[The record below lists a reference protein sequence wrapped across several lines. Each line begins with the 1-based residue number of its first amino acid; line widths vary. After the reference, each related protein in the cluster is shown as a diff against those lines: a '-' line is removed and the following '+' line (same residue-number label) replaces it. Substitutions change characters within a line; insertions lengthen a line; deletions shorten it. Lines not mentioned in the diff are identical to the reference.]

1 MSNLYG
7 VARISTGKQNI
18 DRQIR
23 NILAQ
28 YPTAKIIKETY
39 TGTKL
44 EGRKDFENLLKI
56 LQTGDKLVFDSVSRM
71 SRNSKEG
78 CDLYEQLFNK
88 GIVIEFLKEPHINT
102 EVYKQAMQSQIDIK
116 LNTGNKATD
125 ELMNTII
132 EALNS
137 WIKEEMAVDYN
148 LYKTDDVYKTVKE
161 YIKYYNN
168 ERLAYSLQYKSPVQ
182 YRTEL
187 SFN

>member
-56 LQTGDKLVFDSVSRM
+56 LQTGDKLVFDTALKGVTC
-71 SRNSKEG
+71 KVCDEG
-78 CDLYEQLFNK
+78 YEPYSEYRPDEEISTIIAPLAVAARKTPSIFIAMFGNKLLIEAKRQLKDIYLN
-88 GIVIEFLKEPHINT
+88 GKEPP
-102 EVYKQAMQSQIDIK
+102 VGYK
-116 LNTGNKATD
+116 NK
-125 ELMNTII
+125 
-132 EALNS
+132 
-137 WIKEEMAVDYN
+137 K
-148 LYKTDDVYKTVKE
+148 KT
-161 YIKYYNN
+161 
-168 ERLAYSLQYKSPVQ
+168 
-182 YRTEL
+182 
-187 SFN
+187 